1 MLRSD
6 EINKK
11 QNTKVNKNPPGQAG
25 KTGIEADFET
35 KFGETQTTKQIE
47 INKISKV
54 IFSISK

>member
-25 KTGIEADFET
+25 KTGIEADCET
-35 KFGETQTTKQIE
+35 KFEETKTTKLNCDKQGL
-47 INKISKV
+47 
-54 IFSISK
+54 